1 MTVKR
6 PIKKNTSK
14 TAVKKTRSTGSNSNR
29 AKIKVV
35 GIGGGGGNAISRMKD
50 GFIRGIE
57 FIAINTDAQDLDY
70 CNAHKKVCIGKTV
83 TRGLGTGM
91 NPELGRKAAV
101 ESKTEIAEV
110 LQGADLIFITAGL
123 GGGTGSG
130 ASPLIAEIAREVGA
144 LTVAVVTKPFT
155 FEGGQRTKIADE
167 ALAKIKDKVD
177 TYIVVPNDK
186 IFEMISK
193 DTSINK
199 AFEAIDDVLRGSV
212 QGIAELIAM
221 PGIINVD
228 FADVRAVMKN
238 SGAALVGMGMAS
250 GKDRGLI
257 AVGQVLNFPLIDVS
271 INGAKGILFGISG
284 GRDVTM
290 AEINEV
296 AKNIVENVDATAKV
310 IFGAYYNR
318 KIPKGKIK
326 VTLIATNFE
335 ARPSSSTQPEADM
348 ITGKN
353 LFEEM
358 DKEMVDVPLKSA
370 KSNNYIRPV
379 DNYKEPLSVEDKEDE
394 KERLTI
400 KKEKKDK
407 SKSSEMWDIPAFL
420 RRKKDK

>member
-335 ARPSSSTQPEADM
+335 ARPSSSAQPEADM

-379 DNYKEPLSVEDKEDE
+379 NNYKEPLSVEDKEDE

>member
-1 MTVKR
+1 MPVKK
-6 PIKKNTSK
+6 PIKKK
-14 TAVKKTRSTGSNSNR
+14 TPKVAIKKTRSVGSNSNR
-29 AKIKVV
+29 ARIKVV
-35 GIGGGGGNAISRMKD
+35 GIGGGGGNAISRMKE

-70 CNAHKKVCIGKTV
+70 CDAHKKICIGKTT

-91 NPELGRKAAV
+91 NPELGRKAAE
-101 ESKTEIAEV
+101 ESKTEIAEA

-130 ASPLIAEIAREVGA
+130 ASPLVAEIAREVGA
-144 LTVAVVTKPFT
+144 LTIAVVTRPFT
-155 FEGGQRTKIADE
+155 FEGGQRTKIANE

-177 TYIVVPNDK
+177 TNIVVPNDK

-238 SGAALVGMGMAS
+238 SGAALVGMGIAS
-250 GKDRGLI
+250 GKDRGLN
-257 AVGQVLNFPLIDVS
+257 AVKQVLNFPLIDIS
-271 INGAKGILFGISG
+271 IDGAKGILFGISG

-290 AEINEV
+290 TEINDI

-310 IFGAYYNR
+310 IFGAYHDR

-335 ARPSSSTQPEADM
+335 ARPSSSAKPEAEM
-348 ITGKN
+348 TTGKN

-358 DKEMVDVPLKSA
+358 DKEVVDAPLKSVR
-370 KSNNYIRPV
+370 SNNDYVRPV
-379 DNYKEPLSVEDKEDE
+379 GLSDKDPVEDKDDE
-394 KERLTI
+394 KDLFAPE
-400 KKEKKDK
+400 KDK
-407 SKSSEMWDIPAFL
+407 KVKKKSSEMWDIPAFL
-420 RRKKDK
+420 RKKKDR